1 LTSRRPAK
9 PLRLASRIAT
19 AFAGLWHR
27 VFGPATLGARGERAA
42 AGYLKRLGYKILAR
56 GDRGDL
62 GEIDLVALDGQTIVF
77 VEVKTRQ
84 SQEAGRPAEAVD
96 AVKQRRLTR
105 LALAWLKRRGLLD
118 YPARFDVIGITW
130 PAGRGQPSI
139 DHCKNAFEAV
149 GNRGMFS

>member
-1 LTSRRPAK
+1 MTSRRSARPE
-9 PLRLASRIAT
+9 RLASRIAR
-19 AFAGLWHR
+19 ALADLWNR
-27 VFGPATLGARGERAA
+27 AFGPATLGARGERAA
-42 AGYLKRLGYKILAR
+42 AGYLKRQGCKIVAR

-62 GEIDLVALDGQTIVF
+62 GEIDLVALDRHTIVF

-84 SQEAGRPAEAVD
+84 SQQSGHPSEAVD
-96 AVKQRRLTR
+96 AAKQRRLTR

-118 YPARFDVIGITW
+118 CPARFDVIAVTW
-130 PAGRGQPSI
+130 PPGRGRPSI